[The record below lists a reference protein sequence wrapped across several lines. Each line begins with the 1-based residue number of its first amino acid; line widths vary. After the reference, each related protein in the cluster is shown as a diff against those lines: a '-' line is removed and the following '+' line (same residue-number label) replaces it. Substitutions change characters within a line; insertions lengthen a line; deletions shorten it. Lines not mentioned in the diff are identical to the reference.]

1 MPNRKS
7 LRSKAVPAYATT
19 QILVAEPRFIAPS
32 MSTVGPISITTFW
45 SAGQV
50 RQTAILLGLSL
61 FLPFV
66 FHLLPSYDDS
76 AWGPRL
82 LPLFYAPTTAALLY
96 KPHVSLILAV
106 APLILNHLITGRPP
120 VPMAFQLSLE
130 MLVFTGF
137 ARFFA
142 LKQLP
147 FWVIG
152 PAAYIL
158 GKPVMILLLFLV
170 SGLPGHGD
178 PVGWALRSLLLA
190 IPGVFILGLIGFFAG
205 KTPKHGS
212 PA

>member
-1 MPNRKS
+1 M
-7 LRSKAVPAYATT
+7 AT
-19 QILVAEPRFIAPS
+19 A
-32 MSTVGPISITTFW
+32 GPTSITTFW
-45 SAGQV
+45 SAGQI

-82 LPLFYAPTTAALLY
+82 LPLFYAPTIAALLY

-106 APLILNHLITGRPP
+106 VPLLLNHLITGRPP
-120 VPMAFQLSLE
+120 VPVAFQLSLE

-137 ARFFA
+137 ARYFA
-142 LKQLP
+142 WKQLP
-147 FWVIG
+147 FWFVG

-158 GKPVMILLLFLV
+158 GKPVMVLALLLV

-178 PVGWALRSLLLA
+178 PLGWALHSLLLA
-190 IPGVFILGLIGFFAG
+190 IPGVCILGLIGYLAG
-205 KTPKHGS
+205 KAPRHGS

>member
-1 MPNRKS
+1 
-7 LRSKAVPAYATT
+7 
-19 QILVAEPRFIAPS
+19 
-32 MSTVGPISITTFW
+32 MSTVGPTSITTFL
-45 SAGQV
+45 SAGQI

-82 LPLFYAPTTAALLY
+82 LPLFYAPILAALLY

-106 APLILNHLITGRPP
+106 VPLALNHLITGRPP
-120 VPMAFQLSLE
+120 GPVAVQLSLE
-130 MLVFTGF
+130 LLVFTGL

-142 LKQLP
+142 GKQLP
-147 FWVIG
+147 FWLIG

-158 GKPVMILLLFLV
+158 GKPVMMLVLFLV
-170 SGLPGHGD
+170 SALPGHGD
-178 PVGWALRSLLLA
+178 PVGWAMRTFLLA
-190 IPGVFILGLIGFFAG
+190 IPGVFILGLIGLFAG
-205 KTPKHGS
+205 RTPRHGT